1 MCYWGDILDLIQKIL
16 KKALKNDNKLELEYI
31 TGLNITEPEIDEILK
46 ILSEK
51 GIDIIQV
58 EESYDGKNEYN
69 VESYQSYLNEIF
81 KIPRITLE
89 EEKDLLKRIENGD
102 KKALD
107 RLIEGNLRLVVSIAK
122 KYWNSEVDINDLIQE
137 GSLGL
142 QKAVEKFDITM
153 GYRFSTYATWWVR
166 QYIQRYSIDSKCI
179 RVPRNAYQLSRNIKR
194 YCNLYYCE
202 HGRYPYLKEL
212 AVKYDCS
219 VEKIRFILNAE
230 KSIVSIDKPAG
241 NEENGTLKDILPD
254 LFSVSVDEAIDAI
267 DMYDNLNRII
277 DEKLSP
283 KERTIIKLRF
293 GIGTNDQPQTLEEIS
308 KKFGLTRERIRQ
320 IEYKTLKK
328 LKRYCISESI
338 VNESE
343 YEQKLK
349 INKFY

>member
-1 MCYWGDILDLIQKIL
+1 MDLIQKIL
-16 KKALKNDNKLELEYI
+16 KKALKNDNKIELEYI

-51 GIDIIQV
+51 DIDIIQV

-102 KKALD
+102 KRALD

-166 QYIQRYSIDSKCI
+166 QYIKRYSIDSKCI
-179 RVPRNAYQLSRNIKR
+179 RVPRNTYQLSRNIKR
-194 YCNLYYCE
+194 YCSLYYSE
-202 HGRYPYLKEL
+202 HGRYPHLIEL
-212 AVKYDCS
+212 AAKYDCS
-219 VEKIRFILNAE
+219 IDKIKLILSAE
-230 KSIVSIDKPAG
+230 KTMVSIDSPAG
-241 NEENGTLKDILPD
+241 NEENGTLKDIIPD
-254 LFSVSVDEAIDAI
+254 LFSESVDDIIDSI
-267 DMYDNLNRII
+267 DLCDNLNRII

-283 KERTIIKLRF
+283 REKAVIKLRF
-293 GIGTNDQPQTLEEIS
+293 ELGTNETPQTLEEIS

-320 IEYKTLKK
+320 IEYKT
-328 LKRYCISESI
+328 
-338 VNESE
+338 
-343 YEQKLK
+343 
-349 INKFY
+349 